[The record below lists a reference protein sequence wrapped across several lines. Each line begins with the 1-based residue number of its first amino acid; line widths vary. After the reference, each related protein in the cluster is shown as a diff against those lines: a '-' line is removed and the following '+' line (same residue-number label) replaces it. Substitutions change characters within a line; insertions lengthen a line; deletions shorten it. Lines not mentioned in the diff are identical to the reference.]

1 MTIGTS
7 DPDTEL
13 AAIRPAPA
21 VPPITAAEHRARIDR
36 ARALAEQSGAA
47 ALLIGAGASLRY
59 FTGVSWGASE
69 RMVALLLPVEGDPL
83 MICPAFERGSLAAE
97 LAIDAE
103 VALWEEDED
112 PVALVARAL
121 APGARLAL
129 DPLLPFG
136 WGERLRGAGLAVSD
150 GGAAIDRCRMVKSA
164 AELACL
170 AAAKTM
176 TLEVQR
182 RAAAILRP
190 GIAASAVA
198 RFIDAAHRAI
208 GGGGSFFCAVQFGR
222 ATAFPHGLPGDQT
235 LEQDQ
240 LVLIDT
246 GCRVHGYHSDIT
258 RTYAFGQVDAAIHE
272 TFALERAAQAAAFA
286 AVRPGVTC
294 EAVDAAARAVLE
306 RAGLGPGYRLPGLP
320 HRTGHGIG
328 LSIHEPAYLVR
339 GDLTPLEPG
348 MCFSNEP
355 MIVVP
360 DRYGVRLEDH
370 FRVTAEGAAWFTPP
384 QESLDRPF
392 G

>member
-7 DPDTEL
+7 DPATEL
-13 AAIRPAPA
+13 AAIRPAPP
-21 VPPITAAEHRARIDR
+21 VPPIAAAEHLARLDR
-36 ARALAEQSGAA
+36 ARALASALGVE
-47 ALLIGAGASLRY
+47 ALLVGAGASLRY
-59 FTGVSWGASE
+59 FTGVSWGATE
-69 RMVALLLPVEGDPL
+69 RMVALLLPVSGDPL
-83 MICPAFERGSLAAE
+83 MICPAFEQGSLTAE
-97 LAIDAE
+97 LAIPAA

-112 PVALVARAL
+112 PVALVAGAL

-136 WGERLRGAGLAVSD
+136 WGEKVRGTGLAVSD
-150 GGAAIDRCRMVKSA
+150 GAAVIDRCRMIKSA

-170 AAAKTM
+170 AAAKAM

-190 GIAASAVA
+190 GIAASEVK
-198 RFIDAAHRAI
+198 RFIDAAHQAI
-208 GGGGSFFCAVQFGR
+208 GGGGSFFCAVQFGE
-222 ATAFPHGLPGDQT
+222 ATAYPHGLPGDQL
-235 LEQDQ
+235 LEEDQ
-240 LVLIDT
+240 LVLVDT

-258 RTYAFGQVDAAIHE
+258 RTYAFGRVAPEVHE
-272 TFALERAAQAAAFA
+272 TFAVEREAQAAAFA

-339 GDLTPLEPG
+339 GDQTPLEPG

-360 DRYGVRLEDH
+360 ERFGVRLEDH
-370 FRVTAEGAAWFTPP
+370 FRVTADGAAWFTPP
-384 QESLDRPF
+384 QESLERPF